1 MNSAMKSKPS
11 IHYAT
16 LFLFAAIILA
26 VPAHYAA
33 TGSSASVQPNIGVNG
48 LFSMDKAQRGRTAQA
63 AVVLDIP
70 QGFHVNANKPL
81 GKYAVPT
88 VLRVEAPGGVKIGP
102 VSYPRSSMHRVG
114 DDQLAVYD
122 GRAVMRF
129 NVTVPANYESG
140 SAELRARIRFQSCN
154 DEVCFPPVTREVT
167 MQIDVVNAN
176 EAVKRVNGEV
186 FGGGGGRK
194 RRR

>member
-1 MNSAMKSKPS
+1 MVFP
-11 IHYAT
+11 
-16 LFLFAAIILA
+16 LLAAIILA
-26 VPAHYAA
+26 VPTHHAA
-33 TGSSASVQPNIGVNG
+33 APPTVPAQPDIAVNG
-48 LFSMDKAQRGRTAQA
+48 LFAVDKAQRGRPIQA

-81 GKYAVPT
+81 GKYAVAT
-88 VLRVEAPGGVKIGP
+88 VLRVEAPGGVKVGP
-102 VSYPRSSMHRVG
+102 VSYPRSTMHRVA

-129 NVTVPANYESG
+129 NVTVPVNYESN
-140 SAELRARIRFQSCN
+140 ATELRARIKFQSCN
-154 DEVCFPPVTREVT
+154 DEVCFPPVTRELT
-167 MQIDVVNAN
+167 MPIDVVNAN

-186 FGGGGGRK
+186 FVSGGGRG